1 MLITVPR
8 SLMIYPPGYGGDA
21 NEQLTF
27 GLDGPGLNGLRGL
40 GQTPD
45 TSGDT
50 YDLESL
56 SGASLVGPSDVSL
69 ASSLELNGST
79 TLPSVDSGATTLP
92 GLTQSQIDNL
102 LTPNAPTSTSTNS
115 TTAQDIAAL
124 GPALAAASKA
134 ISVATGPYAIPNSNY
149 IYNPATGQILLNG
162 AAVGT
167 YNPLTGSLSAYGASS
182 VSSYLPLLLGVGAIV
197 LLVSMMGNRK

>member
-8 SLMIYPPGYGGDA
+8 SLMIYPPGYGGDS

-27 GLDGPGLNGLRGL
+27 GLDGPGLNGL
-40 GQTPD
+40 GQDLSVDDLPVGSTSD
-45 TSGDT
+45 TSNPF
-50 YDLESL
+50 SL
-56 SGASLVGPSDVSL
+56 PSLVSDSPTGNAL
-69 ASSLELNGST
+69 GF
-79 TLPSVDSGATTLP
+79 DSNATTLP
-92 GLTQSQIDNL
+92 GLTQSQINSA
-102 LTPNAPTSTSTNS
+102 LTPSITSSTPNS

-134 ISVATGPYAIPNSNY
+134 ISVATGPYQIPNTNY

-167 YNPLTGSLSAYGASS
+167 YNPLTGQLSAASS
-182 VSSYLPLLLGVGAIV
+182 ISSFMPLLLGIGAVV
-197 LLVSMMGNRK
+197 LLVSVMGKGK